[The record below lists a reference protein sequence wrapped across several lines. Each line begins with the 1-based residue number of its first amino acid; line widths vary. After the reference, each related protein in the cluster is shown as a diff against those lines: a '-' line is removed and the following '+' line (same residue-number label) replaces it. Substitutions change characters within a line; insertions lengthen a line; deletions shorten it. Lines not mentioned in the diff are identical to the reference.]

1 MQRAFRFGLAAA
13 LLAVLAP
20 TAGAQ
25 APATQKAA
33 PPATRKA
40 GETQVKKAGEAPA
53 KKAGAQPATPPPR
66 DPRIDQVLATCNGE
80 KITRGEVVNLL
91 NTQSQQITPGSE
103 EILYQN
109 AVDYLVRTKLL
120 YQFLKE
126 QKIPVTKEQI
136 DEEQAN
142 IEKTMKARDPKA
154 NIADALATV
163 GVSLDEFRKQLA
175 PRIQW
180 NNYLKTRAT
189 DAELKKYFDQNKD
202 VFSGTQ
208 VRASHILI
216 KVDPDAKPADKQ
228 KAKEKILAI
237 KKEIESG
244 KISFADAANKYSE
257 DQSNQTQPSGGDVDY
272 FFRKNQL
279 VEPFAAKAFSMKQG
293 EISDPVETEYGY
305 HLIQVTGRKEGQPR
319 DFAQMK
325 DQVMFQYAADQQQE
339 IVNDMLKTA
348 KVDTKPMP
356 TDLFAKAPAV
366 VPGGTAPAGT
376 PAPAQPKGTTTPK
389 AAAPKAAA
397 PKAKAGQP

>member
-13 LLAVLAP
+13 LVAVLAP

-25 APATQKAA
+25 APAT
-33 PPATRKA
+33 
-40 GETQVKKAGEAPA
+40 KKAGNAPAKKASDAPA
-53 KKAGAQPATPPPR
+53 KKAGATPAAPPPR
-66 DPRIDQVLATCNGE
+66 DPRIDQVLATVNGA

-91 NTQSQQITPGSE
+91 NTQQAAIAPGSE
-103 EILYQN
+103 EVAYQN

-120 YQFLKE
+120 YQFLQE
-126 QKIPVTKEQI
+126 QKVPVTKEQL
-136 DEEQAN
+136 DEEQAT
-142 IEKTMKARDPKA
+142 IEKAMKARDPKA
-154 NIADALATV
+154 NIAEALSLT
-163 GVSLDEFRKQLA
+163 GISLDEFRKQLT

-180 NNYLKTRAT
+180 NNYLMKRAT
-189 DAELKKYFDQNKD
+189 DAELKKYFEQNKD
-202 VFSGTQ
+202 VFNGTQ
-208 VRASHILI
+208 VKASHILI
-216 KVDPDAKPADKQ
+216 KVDPDAKPADKE
-228 KAKEKILAI
+228 KAKQKLLAI

-257 DQSNQTQPSGGDVDY
+257 DPSNQAQPTGGDVDY

-339 IVNDMLKTA
+339 IVDSMLKTA

-356 TDLFAKAPAV
+356 ADLFTKPTGP
-366 VPGGTAPAGT
+366 VPGGNAPAGTPAAGT
-376 PAPAQPKGTTTPK
+376 PAPAQSKGTTTPK
-389 AAAPKAAA
+389 AAAPKA
-397 PKAKAGQP
+397 KTGQP